1 MYRALWAWMVC
12 VGVTIVV
19 SLVTKPRPASEL
31 EGLVMGASAI
41 PTSEPGRWYQ
51 EPIFWGG
58 VIAVVFVVL
67 NIVLW

>member
-1 MYRALWAWMVC
+1 MVC